1 MKSSTIN
8 IPLGLKILEYGARTI
23 TMSTEITITLPDGS
37 QKQAPV
43 GISGLEIASMIGAG
57 LAKAA
62 IAFSVNGEQRDLSD
76 TVSQDADISIF
87 TIDTDEGLEIMRHT
101 VAAQVLARAIKNL
114 YPLAKLAIGPTIE
127 NGFYYDFLSEETVS
141 IDDLP
146 KIEKEMEKIVASKS
160 EILKTVHSKQ
170 DAVKSFADINEE
182 YKVKIIED
190 SDQEDNFQLYKQGD
204 SGFIDLCRGPH
215 LPSLEK
221 VGAFKLTKIA
231 GAYWKGDSKNEMLSR
246 IYGTAWKN
254 EKDLKKHLNLLEE
267 AAKRDHRKLAKEMDL
282 FHLQE
287 EAPGMVFWHPKG
299 WSIYVVLQNY
309 MRTKQMAHGYQEI
322 NTPLVV
328 DRKLW
333 EASGH
338 WDKYRENM
346 FITEIDEEHANEK
359 RVNALKP
366 MNCPCHV
373 QVYNQGLK
381 SYRDLPVRFAE
392 FGSCH
397 RYEASGT
404 MHGLMRVRGFTQDDG
419 HIFCTEDQIESETAD
434 FISLLSNIYT
444 ELGFESFDIKLSTR
458 PETRV
463 GSDEV
468 WDKAEQALEAAIK
481 KLDIPYTIEE
491 GEGAFYGPK
500 LDFVLTDAIGREWQC
515 GTFQADFNLPERLEA
530 EYVGEDGSKH
540 RPVMMHRAI
549 LGSFER
555 FIGILIENYSGKLPL
570 WLAPTQLSILTVT
583 EEVNDYASGLK
594 EKFESLNLRVELD
607 SRNEKIGYKIREHS
621 KAKVPLMAV
630 IGKEE
635 MSANNVSI
643 RNLRENETNTY
654 SIEDALA
661 LLSRD
666 SVIPS

>member
-1 MKSSTIN
+1 
-8 IPLGLKILEYGARTI
+8 
-23 TMSTEITITLPDGS
+23 MSTEITITLPDGS

-76 TVSQDADISIF
+76 IVCQDSDISIF
-87 TIDTDEGLEIMRHT
+87 TVDSDEGLEIMRHT

-114 YPLAKLAIGPTIE
+114 YPSAKLAIGPTIDD
-127 NGFYYDFLSEETVS
+127 GFYYDFLCDQTVS

-146 KIEKEMEKIVASKS
+146 KIEKEMEKIAASKDL
-160 EILKTVHSKQ
+160 IKKTIHSKN
-170 DAVKSFADINEE
+170 DAIKGFADLDES

-190 SDQEDNFQLYKQGD
+190 SDQESDFQIYSQGD
-204 SGFIDLCRGPH
+204 TGFIDLCRGPH
-215 LPSLEK
+215 LPSLDK
-221 VGAFKLTKIA
+221 VGSFKLTKIS
-231 GAYWKGDSKNEMLSR
+231 GAYWKGDSNNEMLTR
-246 IYGTAWKN
+246 VYGTAWKN
-254 EKDLKKHLNLLEE
+254 DKDLNKYLTLLEE
-267 AAKRDHRKLAKEMDL
+267 AEKRDHRKLAKQMDL
-282 FHLQE
+282 FHMQE

-299 WSIYVVLQNY
+299 WSIYIALQNY
-309 MRTKQMAHGYQEI
+309 IRKKQIANGYDEI

-373 QVYNQGLK
+373 QVYNHGLK
-381 SYRDLPVRFAE
+381 SYRDLPIRLAE
-392 FGSCH
+392 FGACH

-419 HIFCTEDQIESETAD
+419 HIFCTEDQIESETAS
-434 FISLLSNIYT
+434 FIALLSNIYT
-444 ELGFESFDIKLSTR
+444 DLGFDTFDIKLSTR
-458 PETRV
+458 PEVRV
-463 GSDEV
+463 GSDAV
-468 WDKAEQALEAAIK
+468 WDKAENALEAAIK
-481 KLDIPYTIEE
+481 KLDLPYSVEQ
-491 GEGAFYGPK
+491 GGGAFYGPK

-515 GTFQADFNLPERLEA
+515 GTFQADFNLPERLDA
-530 EYVGEDGSKH
+530 EYVGEDGTKH

-555 FIGILIENYSGKLPL
+555 FLGVLIENYAGKLPL
-570 WLAPTQLSILTVT
+570 WLAPTQIVFMTVT
-583 EEVNDYASGLK
+583 DEVSDYASSLK
-594 EKFESLNLRVELD
+594 AQCDALNLRAELD
-607 SRNEKIGYKIREHS
+607 LRNEKIGYKIREHS
-621 KAKVPLMAV
+621 NAKVPLMAV

-635 MSANNVSI
+635 MSSNTISI
-643 RNLRENETNTY
+643 RNLSENKTDTY
-654 SIEDALA
+654 SVEEAMN
-661 LLSRD
+661 LLVD
-666 SVIPS
+666 SSSLPS